1 MIIISAILV
10 EVGMIIIAIAVN
22 DYHTDLQS
30 IDYELSRIA
39 DALIIMN
46 RTAERCEE

>member
-10 EVGMIIIAIAVN
+10 AVEMIIIAIAVYS
-22 DYHTDLQS
+22 YHTDLQS

-46 RTAERCEE
+46 RTAEGWEE